1 MIKRALLIIAA
12 ILFLVLTF
20 VTDFG
25 LYLLLA
31 LIMAFVTWLLTNTGE
46 RKAGEVIVQVGTAM
60 VVVPMIIMFIVFVIK
75 VQINPEAVNEL
86 SSEAI
91 DSIVTFFAEKLPFV
105 VLSDVVGS
113 IVGSIIGA
121 FQRR

>member
-12 ILFLVLTF
+12 ILFIVLTF

-31 LIMAFVTWLLTNTGE
+31 VIMVFVTWLLTKTGE

-60 VVVPMIIMFIVFVIK
+60 IVVPMIIMLIVFFIK
-75 VQINPEAVNEL
+75 AQFDPGAVNEL
-86 SSEAI
+86 AAETI
-91 DSIVTFFAEKLPFV
+91 DQIVTFFAEKLPFV
-105 VLSDVVGS
+105 LLSDVAGAIVGS
-113 IVGSIIGA
+113 IVGS

>member
-1 MIKRALLIIAA
+1 MIKKILLIAAA
-12 ILFLVLTF
+12 ILFIILTF

-31 LIMAFVTWLLTNTGE
+31 SIMAFVTWLLTKTGE
-46 RKAGEVIVQVGTAM
+46 RKPGEVIVQIGTAM
-60 VVVPMIIMFIVFVIK
+60 VIVPIIVMFIVFVIK
-75 VQINPEAVNEL
+75 AQINPEAVNEL
-86 SSEAI
+86 ASEVI
-91 DSIVTFFAEKLPFV
+91 DAIVTYIAERLPFI
-105 VLSDVVGS
+105 VLSDVAGA